1 MKTMVDNFSVLAVEK
16 CLMKRLPD
24 LLSPK
29 TIMTLDDATVTLI
42 AAESEESRFERSRAA
57 DKLKVLE
64 SALVVLRSLDRHKF
78 MGAFAFYC

>member
-1 MKTMVDNFSVLAVEK
+1 MKTMVDDFSVLAVEK

-29 TIMTLDDATVTLI
+29 TVMTLDDATVTQI
-42 AAESEESRFERSRAA
+42 AAESEESKIERSGAT

-64 SALVVLRSLDRHKF
+64 SALVVLRSLERHKLVGGF
-78 MGAFAFYC
+78 TFES